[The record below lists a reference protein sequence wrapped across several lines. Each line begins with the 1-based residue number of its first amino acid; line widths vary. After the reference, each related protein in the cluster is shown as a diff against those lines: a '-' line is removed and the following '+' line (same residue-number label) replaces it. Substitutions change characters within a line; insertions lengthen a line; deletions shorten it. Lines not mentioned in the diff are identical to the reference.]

1 MSTQI
6 LTDQSLNRVNHHFLE
21 EIRSE
26 ILDSFV
32 RDKHTLWSRSKNGG
46 KYKLS
51 GSRID
56 DRTRFPA
63 ISRVASDT
71 ISGKVMRDYFI
82 SLKKTSTLASN
93 SKPAVE
99 SYSLA
104 LGREILER
112 YAPQFINPDGFWGLK
127 INPVQLRSFNGFDT
141 LRQAALD
148 IQAETKVTPA
158 VPSLHLSLLKHGS
171 YIPIHVDDQ
180 SKILSV
186 MLYLPTPE
194 QDNSTDMGTSFWY
207 PSSQDFQIYDADGSL
222 GYSGDKVQNQ
232 IRSNFLEYKTPFS
245 TGSIV
250 SFLKTSSSWHSF
262 HYGGRN
268 LGPRISL
275 NLNIHSLL

>member
-6 LTDQSLNRVNHHFLE
+6 LTDQALNRVNHHFLE

-26 ILDSFV
+26 ISSSFV

-63 ISRVASDT
+63 ISSVTSDI
-71 ISGKVMRDYFI
+71 ISGKVMRAYFN
-82 SLKKTSTLASN
+82 SLKETSKLASN
-93 SKPAVE
+93 SKSAVE
-99 SYSLA
+99 NYSLA
-104 LGREILER
+104 LGRQILEK
-112 YAPQFINPDGFWGLK
+112 YAPQFINPDGFWGLR
-127 INPVQLRSFNGFDT
+127 INPVQLRSFNGYDA

-158 VPSLHLSLLKHGS
+158 VPSLHLSLLKHGT

-207 PSSQDFQIYDADGSL
+207 PSSQDIQIHDIDGSL
-222 GYSGDKVQNQ
+222 GYSGDSVQSQ
-232 IRSNFLEYKTPFS
+232 IRRDFVEYKTPFS
-245 TGSIV
+245 TGAIV
-250 SFLKTSSSWHSF
+250 SFLKTSTSWHSF
-262 HYGGRN
+262 QYGGRN